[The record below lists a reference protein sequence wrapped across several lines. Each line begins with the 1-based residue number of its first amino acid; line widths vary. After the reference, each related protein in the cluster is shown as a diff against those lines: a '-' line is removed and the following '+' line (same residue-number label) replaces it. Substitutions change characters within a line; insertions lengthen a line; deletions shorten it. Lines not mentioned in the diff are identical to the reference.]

1 MWSVIQRSLPLLY
14 TWFSAS
20 LALWIVD
27 AFFETIW
34 FDRFETLLI
43 SSLLLSLVNVFIKP
57 VLLLLTLPL
66 AIFTLGLAIPLLN
79 GLILMGV
86 AELVTGFQIGGYWI
100 SVFAAFVMSTILFLI
115 NLATGQ
121 TQMRAQFLRQR
132 SGGAPSSAE
141 SRSQRAHGPRGR
153 SSGMGQARPGPSR
166 GADRPERRSPRDP
179 QAEDTV
185 IDVEVREKKD

>member
-1 MWSVIQRSLPLLY
+1 MAGLSGTMGALIQRWLPLLY

-27 AFFETIW
+27 SFFETIW

-43 SSLLLSLVNVFIKP
+43 SSLLLSLVNTFIKP
-57 VLLLLTLPL
+57 LLLLLTLPL

-86 AELVTGFQIGGYWI
+86 AEVVTGFQIGGYWV
-100 SVFAAFVMSTILFLI
+100 SVLAAFVMSIILFLI

-121 TQMRAQFLRQR
+121 TRMRTQFQQWSARTSQR
-132 SGGAPSSAE
+132 PRTGADTHSDRPPPRGSPRPGAP
-141 SRSQRAHGPRGR
+141 RAGERDK
-153 SSGMGQARPGPSR
+153 
-166 GADRPERRSPRDP
+166 DRDFDDS
-179 QAEDTV
+179 V
-185 IDVEVREKKD
+185 IDVEAREKKD

>member
-1 MWSVIQRSLPLLY
+1 MWSVLQRSLPLLY
-14 TWFSAS
+14 TWLSAS

-43 SSLLLSLVNVFIKP
+43 SSLLLSLVNVFVKP

-86 AELVTGFQIGGYWI
+86 AEVVTGFQIGGYWI

-121 TQMRAQFLRQR
+121 TQMRATFLRR
-132 SGGAPSSAE
+132 KAASTASSEASAPH
-141 SRSQRAHGPRGR
+141 RDHRPPPR
-153 SSGMGQARPGPSR
+153 SSARPGPPRAS
-166 GADRPERRSPRDP
+166 DKPRDRN
-179 QAEDTV
+179 AEDSV

>member
-1 MWSVIQRSLPLLY
+1 MMSGMWTVLQRWLPLLY
-14 TWFSAS
+14 TWLSAS

-27 AFFETIW
+27 SFFETIW

-43 SSLLLSLVNVFIKP
+43 SSLLLSLVNTFIKP
-57 VLLLLTLPL
+57 VLVLLTLPL

-100 SVFAAFVMSTILFLI
+100 SVFAAFVMSSILFLI

-121 TQMRAQFLRQR
+121 TQMRTRFLRR
-132 SGGAPSSAE
+132 GPPTSGANPANRDASDAVNG
-141 SRSQRAHGPRGR
+141 GP
-153 SSGMGQARPGPSR
+153 RPGPPRSAHR
-166 GADRPERRSPRDP
+166 KSQERS
-179 QAEDTV
+179 EDDSV

>member
-1 MWSVIQRSLPLLY
+1 MWSVLQRSLPLLY
-14 TWFSAS
+14 TWLSAS

-43 SSLLLSLVNVFIKP
+43 SSLLLSLVNVFVKP

-86 AELVTGFQIGGYWI
+86 AEVVTGFQIGGYWI

-121 TQMRAQFLRQR
+121 TQMRATFLRR
-132 SGGAPSSAE
+132 RAGGASSSEA
-141 SRSQRAHGPRGR
+141 SAPRRDHRPPPR
-153 SSGMGQARPGPSR
+153 SSARPGPPRASDKAR
-166 GADRPERRSPRDP
+166 DRD
-179 QAEDTV
+179 AEDSV

>member
-86 AELVTGFQIGGYWI
+86 AEVVTGFQIGGYWI

-121 TQMRAQFLRQR
+121 TQMRASFLRRR
-132 SGGAPSSAE
+132 SGGTGSSSDA
-141 SRSQRAHGPRGR
+141 SSHHGHRPPPR
-153 SSGMGQARPGPSR
+153 SSARPGPTRGSR
-166 GADRPERRSPRDP
+166 GTDKARDRDP
-179 QAEDTV
+179 EDAV
-185 IDVEVREKKD
+185 IDVEVKEKKD

>member
-14 TWFSAS
+14 TWLSAS

-43 SSLLLSLVNVFIKP
+43 SSLLLSLVNIFIKP

-86 AELVTGFQIGGYWI
+86 AEVVTGFQIGGYWI

-121 TQMRAQFLRQR
+121 SQMRATFLRR
-132 SGGAPSSAE
+132 RPDGAGSSDA
-141 SRSQRAHGPRGR
+141 SHRRDHRPPTR
-153 SSGMGQARPGPSR
+153 SSARPGPAR
-166 GADRPERRSPRDP
+166 GTRGTDKPRDRD
-179 QAEDTV
+179 AEDSV

>member
-1 MWSVIQRSLPLLY
+1 MWMMIQRWLPLLY
-14 TWFSAS
+14 TWVSAS

-27 AFFETIW
+27 SFFETIW

-43 SSLLLSLVNVFIKP
+43 SSLLLSLVNTFIKP

-100 SVFAAFVMSTILFLI
+100 SVFAAFVMSVILFLI

-121 TQMRAQFLRQR
+121 TQMRTQFLRASRQK
-132 SGGAPSSAE
+132 SGTPQDKASRSSA
-141 SRSQRAHGPRGR
+141 QPA
-153 SSGMGQARPGPSR
+153 ARPGPPR
-166 GADRPERRSPRDP
+166 NAASPRDKDG
-179 QAEDTV
+179 EDSV